1 MRTASLGILAAVC
14 LSIDLLR
21 QRHMKYKAEQIV
33 IINKCVRS
41 CGFDPRKLS
50 ARDKFLVIS
59 NLGINLFLSDF
70 E

>member
-1 MRTASLGILAAVC
+1 
-14 LSIDLLR
+14 
-21 QRHMKYKAEQIV
+21 MKYKAEQIV

-50 ARDKFLVIS
+50 ARDKLLVIS